1 MTVLRLL
8 ILPPESGVRPEL
20 IEADGDVVSRRP
32 VDIDEWLDVAAVLVA
47 PGADTVA
54 RWMDLPVGSPAQAR
68 SAAAFRIEDEVA
80 LGGEDLHIAVGGL
93 DDAGRTLVVWTARA
107 KLKAWLDTASAHGVS
122 PEAVIPDYLLLP
134 EDGAGQL
141 VVAPFGE
148 RLGLREPGRAFN
160 VEPDLAAL
168 LAEDR
173 PHRYIPAAE
182 LDPLLVAGAR
192 SPAINLLQGQ
202 FAIRRGPPAQG
213 RKRLAILAAVAV
225 ISPLILFLAQ
235 IAHDQLTAR
244 ALERQA
250 RSLAVSMV
258 PQASRYEDP
267 AAFALARFT
276 AAQGR
281 QGFGDLAASYL
292 TMVRSAPGVTLD
304 TLVYGEDGAIRSAIA
319 YANYSDMDQLR
330 DAARKAGLQLTEQS
344 TVTEGARIT
353 SDLIVRRQP

>member
-20 IEADGDVVSRRP
+20 IEADGDAVSRRP
-32 VDIDEWLDVAAVLVA
+32 VDIDERLDVAAVLVA

-182 LDPLLVAGAR
+182 LDPLLVAGAQ

-202 FAIRRGPPAQG
+202 FAIRRGPPAQR

-225 ISPLILFLAQ
+225 ISPLILVLAQ

-244 ALERQA
+244 ALEKQA

-319 YANYSDMDQLR
+319 YSNYSDMDQLR